1 MNKPWFNILL
11 QFVVAV
17 RKWSQFLEYLRVMT
31 LICCLNA
38 RILWPTLD
46 KGNHQTYLQ
55 ANKHHFQQP
64 TYKIQANIL
73 VIISI
78 SFFVNP

>member
-1 MNKPWFNILL
+1 MNLTFYCNWLWLPENEVK
-11 QFVVAV
+11 
-17 RKWSQFLEYLRVMT
+17 SLEYLGIIT